1 MPLCPGE
8 PGLQLYPTGID
19 IAEAESLC
27 GVSLPHSLSLGKPE
41 SPMRHPTAAHLQI
54 CSWAPFFFTI
64 PSREGVGV
72 GGAGG
77 DGRGAGEPQG
87 CEGPACALPAPVV
100 TPGAGRHLGSGTGL
114 TPIILILWGKTPWV
128 QRWLQQSSACFSVSR
143 KPLTVLEKIMKEP
156 SCFRAEQKNV
166 CHITDTGGQGEG
178 REEQD

>member
-1 MPLCPGE
+1 MARA
-8 PGLQLYPTGID
+8 IS
-19 IAEAESLC
+19 EAEGTEAGRQHVCRPVQESEGCSSAPQGLTSLKLRAS
-27 GVSLPHSLSLGKPE
+27 VASLPHALSLGKPE
-41 SPMRHPTAAHLQI
+41 SPMRHPTAAHLEI

-64 PSREGVGV
+64 PSWEGVGV

-114 TPIILILWGKTPWV
+114 TPIILILWGNTPWV

-143 KPLTVLEKIMKEP
+143 KPLTVL
-156 SCFRAEQKNV
+156 
-166 CHITDTGGQGEG
+166 
-178 REEQD
+178 